1 MSSIPYEELPILEA
15 LINIR
20 NRLTALKKDS
30 SQYIRAQDVMQIY
43 QQVIKQISRL
53 NAVRDEASAAS
64 SSSSAASAS
73 ASASASPAPLSASA
87 TATATA
93 ASDTPVSPLSPSIS
107 SALAGAGNNNN
118 VFGNLSTRSSSNNI
132 AASLGSAAGIQQTS
146 SSSSSSVEALSSA
159 TAPTPSN
166 PSYTNTQTTSA
177 SSNDSSPLTNR
188 VDTTLNDVFALLSLF
203 FLTIGKSR
211 ESPALFSQLSCMKQL
226 LDHLAESGIY
236 TETDLKPFA
245 DRLRELREII
255 IRDGEAGRSAVQL
268 TKLMIRK
275 LEGCER
281 VLHDLQGTLSVLS
294 VELLPIHQR
303 LINVRRQIA
312 AAAAKPKPARTEI
325 KLLQEELRRIDSK
338 RVDGKFLGP
347 GGSSVPAGQAIL
359 VGILEECF
367 EICHDIT
374 VRNDEVPM
382 ELQPIYDRLV
392 EIKAQLEH
400 LVLTHRWTL
409 RETDLW
415 NYQVSLKEI
424 DRMRVDGKFVDSE
437 GKQPE
442 GQLVLLYLLR
452 RCYGLIYRLV
462 ASSEPISEELMPI
475 SNKLSTVQKCL
486 KEVSKYG
493 GPFTMRDLYP
503 YRLALHQ
510 IDSLRAVP
518 SGEIGKDGQRKWLG
532 RDGNVP
538 EGQAILRA
546 QYEEVEQTIE
556 EMLNRQEDD
565 DDEYEEEDE
574 DEDDEDDGGEGE
586 DGSGSDSEADGNTSM
601 RVTGATSHRP
611 LGSRVLT
618 GGTGV
623 GGSNGFPGSGAAS
636 GDDSALASP
645 MLQLG
650 SGFSTPGFA
659 PIQPWGIQTFTSQG
673 QQAAMAAATSNGLSR
688 PPLKGAGPWSTFG
701 SQASGI
707 SSSAGS
713 MTGGTTS
720 TSGGSNAGDAFQ
732 LSEAAIS
739 PTPTGGLGGSGV
751 EGNGTIPPAAAA
763 GSSTTSG
770 LPQTDTVTASNASS
784 SSGLPAGT
792 GTGAGPG
799 GAGPGQVI
807 LALGTSSDGSPTPIA
822 QAFPPSAHQA
832 APTRMPAA
840 YHAGYA
846 TTQPFVASVSPG
858 RGLPTFFTTS
868 QNLGVGAGTSEPGS
882 LPSLGAAAVAASAQ
896 LTGSSTTS
904 SSSAVSST
912 SDGSTTPASADGTA
926 DGAASFLSSMG
937 TPQAASSAI
946 AIMNAATSSPV
957 PARGSEGFSNN
968 NNESSGS
975 KSGSTI
981 EATRMMD
988 SQRSTSERTLVPGA
1002 ALDGI
1007 EMGLS
1012 SSAPAVA
1019 DKADASAQTDAEPP
1033 SSSAVDE
1040 LSGGLKDGVKLS

>member
-15 LINIR
+15 LVNIR

-43 QQVIKQISRL
+43 QQVIKQITKL
-53 NAVRDEASAAS
+53 NAVRDEAA
-64 SSSSAASAS
+64 AASAS
-73 ASASASPAPLSASA
+73 SSTSPAPTSAS
-87 TATATA
+87 TPLTRPEQ
-93 ASDTPVSPLSPSIS
+93 DTPVSPLSPSIS
-107 SALAGAGNNNN
+107 SALASHTG
-118 VFGNLSTRSSSNNI
+118 F
-132 AASLGSAAGIQQTS
+132 ASLSATS
-146 SSSSSSVEALSSA
+146 SSSNVGFSTSPVDPALSGQAGTNTPSKPAYTTTQSSSGA
-159 TAPTPSN
+159 
-166 PSYTNTQTTSA
+166 
-177 SSNDSSPLTNR
+177 SNDASPITNR

-226 LDHLAESGIY
+226 LDNLAESGIY

-245 DRLRELREII
+245 DRLKELREII
-255 IRDGEAGRSAVQL
+255 IRDAEAGRSPVQL
-268 TKLMIRK
+268 SKLMLRK

-303 LINVRRQIA
+303 LISVRRQIA
-312 AAAAKPKPARTEI
+312 AAAAKPKPVRTSI
-325 KLLQEELRRIDSK
+325 KQLQEELRKIDSK

-424 DRMRVDGKFVDSE
+424 DRLRVNGKFVDSE

-518 SGEIGKDGQRKWLG
+518 SGDSGKEGVKKWLG
-532 RDGNVP
+532 RDGSVP

-565 DDEYEEEDE
+565 DEEEYDEAADE
-574 DEDDEDDGGEGE
+574 DAIA
-586 DGSGSDSEADGNTSM
+586 SGSESEADGNTSSVAGNTSGIAM
-601 RVTGATSHRP
+601 RM
-611 LGSRVLT
+611 
-618 GGTGV
+618 
-623 GGSNGFPGSGAAS
+623 PGSGINCDVGASSAAAARANRS
-636 GDDSALASP
+636 GGLGDESVLASP
-645 MLQLG
+645 SLHLG

-659 PIQPWGIQTFTSQG
+659 PIQPWSIQTFTTQG
-673 QQAAMAAATSNGLSR
+673 QQAAAGANGLSR
-688 PPLKGAGPWSTFG
+688 PPLKGNAPWSTY
-701 SQASGI
+701 SSETSGI

-713 MTGGTTS
+713 TTGGATS
-720 TSGGSNAGDAFQ
+720 ASGSNAGDVFQ
-732 LSEAAIS
+732 LTEAAIS
-739 PTPTGGLGGSGV
+739 PTPS
-751 EGNGTIPPAAAA
+751 TIATYSLLPPH
-763 GSSTTSG
+763 SVSG
-770 LPQTDTVTASNASS
+770 LPQTETVTASTAHLLEQSQGQGQDNPSSQSQADAS
-784 SSGLPAGT
+784 L
-792 GTGAGPG
+792 
-799 GAGPGQVI
+799 
-807 LALGTSSDGSPTPIA
+807 SPTPVLPTFQEIA
-822 QAFPPSAHQA
+822 PQAGSGTSFGGP
-832 APTRMPAA
+832 
-840 YHAGYA
+840 
-846 TTQPFVASVSPG
+846 QPFFASVSPD
-858 RGLPTFFTTS
+858 RGLPKFFTTS
-868 QNLGVGAGTSEPGS
+868 QTLDVGGPTSVEPTRSGSANSSHLDTTSSVLSAGRGGGGGGSTGSSSIGHSEAAAPSGS
-882 LPSLGAAAVAASAQ
+882 VAVAAASSTQGAAAPAQGGGVDAA
-896 LTGSSTTS
+896 
-904 SSSAVSST
+904 
-912 SDGSTTPASADGTA
+912 
-926 DGAASFLSSMG
+926 
-937 TPQAASSAI
+937 
-946 AIMNAATSSPV
+946 
-957 PARGSEGFSNN
+957 
-968 NNESSGS
+968 
-975 KSGSTI
+975 
-981 EATRMMD
+981 RMMD
-988 SQRSTSERTLVPGA
+988 QQRSASERTLKPTTAAGGEGGKGA
-1002 ALDGI
+1002 LPLTSTTTI
-1007 EMGLS
+1007 TPKS
-1012 SSAPAVA
+1012 SSGPSTTTAESGAGTVE
-1019 DKADASAQTDAEPP
+1019 ASAQTDATTPP
-1033 SSSAVDE
+1033 AGEVDRLADKVE
-1040 LSGGLKDGVKLS
+1040 GSVQLS

>member
-30 SQYIRAQDVMQIY
+30 SQYIRAQDVTQIY

-53 NAVRDEASAAS
+53 NAVRDEASSAS
-64 SSSSAASAS
+64 SAS
-73 ASASASPAPLSASA
+73 ATAAA

-93 ASDTPVSPLSPSIS
+93 TATASDPSPISPLSPSIS
-107 SALAGAGNNNN
+107 SALAGNT
-118 VFGNLSTRSSSNNI
+118 LSASSSTANI
-132 AASLGSAAGIQQTS
+132 AASLPPTSHQQPS
-146 SSSSSSVEALSSA
+146 SSASSSAEVLSPATATATA
-159 TAPTPSN
+159 TAPTPSK
-166 PSYTNTQTTSA
+166 PSYTNTQTASS
-177 SSNDSSPLTNR
+177 SSNDSPLTNR

-245 DRLRELREII
+245 DRLRQLREII
-255 IRDGEAGRSAVQL
+255 TRDGEAGRSPVQL

-338 RVDGKFLGP
+338 RVDGRFLGP
-347 GGSSVPAGQAIL
+347 GGASVPAGQAIL

-437 GKQPE
+437 GKQPD

-565 DDEYEEEDE
+565 DDEEYEEDDDDE
-574 DEDDEDDGGEGE
+574 DEEDLV
-586 DGSGSDSEADGNTSM
+586 SGSESEPDGNTSM
-601 RVTGATSHRP
+601 CVTGVAGKRAS
-611 LGSRVLT
+611 GSRGPGGVSTTCAANGTSSST
-618 GGTGV
+618 G
-623 GGSNGFPGSGAAS
+623 AS
-636 GDDSALASP
+636 GEESALASP

-650 SGFSTPGFA
+650 SGFSTPGFG

-673 QQAAMAAATSNGLSR
+673 QQAAAMAAAQNGLSSR
-688 PPLKGAGPWSTFG
+688 PPLKGAAPWSTFG
-701 SQASGI
+701 SQTSGI

-739 PTPTGGLGGSGV
+739 PNPTGAGGGLD
-751 EGNGTIPPAAAA
+751 
-763 GSSTTSG
+763 GSSSFSAASSNTPG
-770 LPQTDTVTASNASS
+770 LPQTETMTASTASS
-784 SSGLPAGT
+784 TSGLPAGT
-792 GTGAGPG
+792 GTGSG
-799 GAGPGQVI
+799 GQVL
-807 LALGTSSDGSPTPIA
+807 LALGSTEGSPTPIA
-822 QAFPPSAHQA
+822 QAFPPSAHQTPQSHPLPVA
-832 APTRMPAA
+832 RTPAA

-868 QNLGVGAGTSEPGS
+868 QNLGVGPGTDEPEP
-882 LPSLGAAAVAASAQ
+882 LDHHQQQPSLGAAAEAASQ
-896 LTGSSTTS
+896 MSTAG
-904 SSSAVSST
+904 SSAVSST
-912 SDGSTTPASADGTA
+912 SDGSTTPASTS
-926 DGAASFLSSMG
+926 GAAADFSTYAMAIPSSRS
-937 TPQAASSAI
+937 QANADEASR
-946 AIMNAATSSPV
+946 SS
-957 PARGSEGFSNN
+957 
-968 NNESSGS
+968 
-975 KSGSTI
+975 STI
-981 EATRMMD
+981 EVARMMD
-988 SQRSTSERTLVPGA
+988 SQRSTSERTLVPGVG
-1002 ALDGI
+1002 LVSG
-1007 EMGLS
+1007 EGRGEGPELSGLS
-1012 SSAPAVA
+1012 SSAPATTE
-1019 DKADASAQTDAEPP
+1019 KADASAQTDAEPP
-1033 SSSAVDE
+1033 SSGVDQ
-1040 LSGGLKDGVKLS
+1040 LAAGLKDGMQLS